1 MNTIRFFAFLLLLGL
16 FCSCEK
22 AIDLKLEDSAPKYV
36 IEGTVSNEAGGAKVL
51 ISQSKKFTD
60 DNTFTGVSGAQVSIE
75 GDGAVYPLDAAG
87 NGVYQNNTFTGIPG
101 HTYHLTVKLNDKTF
115 TSLSTM
121 PQPVSLDSI
130 YVISDEFNTNKDG
143 SKQRLAIVKYNDP
156 AAVKNYY
163 RFIQYIDN
171 KKEKTLFVS
180 EDEFTNGQTVNSRL
194 NYNNDNDDP
203 AREIRTG
210 KQLLIEMQCIDAAV
224 YKYFFSLT
232 AGALGD
238 GNNAAPS
245 NPMSNISG
253 DALGYFSAYTITR
266 KTITVPAN

>member
-1 MNTIRFFAFLLLLGL
+1 MHTIRFSAFLILLGL

-36 IEGTVSNEAGGAKVL
+36 IEGTVSNETGGARVS

-60 DNTFTGVSGAQVSIE
+60 DNTFIGITGAQVSIE
-75 GDGAVYPLDAAG
+75 SDGNIYPLDAAG
-87 NGVYQNNTFTGIPG
+87 NGVYQNSTFTGIPG
-101 HTYHLTVKLNDKTF
+101 KTYHLTVTLNNKTY
-115 TSLSTM
+115 TSASTM

-130 YVISDEFNTNKDG
+130 YVINDEFNTNKDG
-143 SKQRLAIVKYNDP
+143 SKQRLATVKYNDP
-156 AAVKNYY
+156 AAVENYY

-180 EDEFTNGQTVNSRL
+180 EDEFTNGQTVNNRL
-194 NYNNDNDDP
+194 NYNNENDDP
-203 AREIRTG
+203 GREIRTG
-210 KQLLIEMQCIDAAV
+210 KQLLIEMQCIDATV

-232 AGALGD
+232 TGATGD

-245 NPMSNISG
+245 NPVSNISG

-266 KTITVPAN
+266 KSITVPAN